1 MGKTL
6 QTSVVTLAPYIPHQ
20 VRRNFVGRK
29 SLEESGGCVPNEFDK
44 YLTITFEDKVMNI
57 FEVHRD
63 IVKCCGREPKI
74 LPHGRNKL
82 LVETRSLEESEK
94 LKSLNLL
101 GGVQSECKPHDTFNH
116 TKGIIYAPHLMIHP
130 EEELED
136 ELKDQGVLKVER
148 LKKKVNGALCPMPQL
163 LLTFNS
169 SKLPNFVKAAWYRYK
184 VKQYVPRPRRC
195 FYCQEYGHIIGSCR
209 SKLRGNPAICI
220 NCGEVEH
227 GDCHAEPKCIH
238 CGEAHQSSSNSCDVF
253 LFEKERSTIY

>member
-1 MGKTL
+1 MVVEKPLQLRDKNTKTTAAGYRKL
-6 QTSVVTLAPYIPHQ
+6 SASHPNLTS
-20 VRRNFVGRK
+20 
-29 SLEESGGCVPNEFDK
+29 
-44 YLTITFEDKVMNI
+44 TFAMS
-57 FEVHRD
+57 D
-63 IVKCCGREPKI
+63 IVNLRVFEETETDVVCKFQFGNFAVVRGLAWCNEELSDGGGVI
-74 LPHGRNKL
+74 YSSRNKL

-94 LKSLNLL
+94 LKSLSLL

-184 VKQYVPRPRRC
+184 VKQYVRDPGGVFTVRN
-195 FYCQEYGHIIGSCR
+195 IG
-209 SKLRGNPAICI
+209 I
-220 NCGEVEH
+220 
-227 GDCHAEPKCIH
+227 
-238 CGEAHQSSSNSCDVF
+238 
-253 LFEKERSTIY
+253 